1 MRPVNAFDIT
11 FDILLF
17 RYSWD
22 KTLFYF
28 EFYYIIV
35 DRMSSDKVDLDR
47 ALGGDL
53 WVVQETE
60 QLQRTF
66 IKWLDHWLMIMKMY
80 RLKVQKK

>member
-1 MRPVNAFDIT
+1 MSHTSHTHYNKCAQLMLLTLLLTFYFLDI
-11 FDILLF
+11 DILGIKL
-17 RYSWD
+17 
-22 KTLFYF
+22 YF
-28 EFYYIIV
+28 ILKFYYIIV

-66 IKWLDHWLMIMKMY
+66 IKWLDH
-80 RLKVQKK
+80 

>member
-1 MRPVNAFDIT
+1 MLLKHFGIKLYFIFNFI
-11 FDILLF
+11 ILLL
-17 RYSWD
+17 
-22 KTLFYF
+22 T
-28 EFYYIIV
+28 V
-35 DRMSSDKVDLDR
+35 MSSDKVDLDR

-80 RLKVQKK
+80 GLKVQR

>member
-1 MRPVNAFDIT
+1 MLLTLLLT
-11 FDILLF
+11 FYFL
-17 RYSWD
+17 D

-80 RLKVQKK
+80 GLKVQRK